1 MQRRQSRVS
10 VVSDT
15 TGGETLERF
24 GSRPPTV
31 VCAVSFTVTLSRQE
45 LIKMKQLIDGG
56 VQPIVSAVFPL
67 EARQAFQR
75 RFGGHTSERICVS
88 RRALSLAE
96 ANSRVDAASL
106 ISRRRP
112 IRRQPQAHILNSVP
126 EGFWGRDATNV
137 TPRRW

>member
-15 TGGETLERF
+15 SGGETLERL

-31 VCAVSFTVTLSRQE
+31 VCAVSLTVTLSRQE

-56 VQPIVSAVFPL
+56 LIQPIVSAVFPL

-75 RFGGHTSERICVS
+75 RFGRDTRGKLVL
-88 RRALSLAE
+88 LS
-96 ANSRVDAASL
+96 V
-106 ISRRRP
+106 
-112 IRRQPQAHILNSVP
+112 QP
-126 EGFWGRDATNV
+126 G
-137 TPRRW
+137 